1 MATEI
6 VAIDPLE
13 KETATH
19 SGTLAW
25 KISWTQK
32 HGGLQFMGWQRVG
45 HDWATERLN
54 DFTFPV
60 SVLPEELSKTI
71 GQINHP
77 ILGIPG
83 WTYWIQEAVF
93 IMMKTWTKHSGRYQF
108 MDLFKDHL
116 QWQAFIIACLFIYVI
131 LQAQR
136 FVILVPYLYHT
147 LWYHI
152 CTLLSV
158 VSFFKKRT
166 PLLKIFQ
173 MTVDSCIKILAK

>member
-1 MATEI
+1 MA
-6 VAIDPLE
+6 P
-13 KETATH
+13 H

-83 WTYWIQEAVF
+83 WTYWIQEVVF
-93 IMMKTWTKHSGRYQF
+93 IMMKTWIKHSGRYQF

-116 QWQAFIIACLFIYVI
+116 QWQAFIIAHLSICHPPSTALCDFGTV
-131 LQAQR
+131 
-136 FVILVPYLYHT
+136 FVPHFMVPYLY
-147 LWYHI
+147 LA
-152 CTLLSV
+152 
-158 VSFFKKRT
+158 F
-166 PLLKIFQ
+166 
-173 MTVDSCIKILAK
+173 SCIFFLKKNPPFKNLPNDSRFIY